1 MRLRTKY
8 FIRKWTNRIFWCAV
22 LGLFA
27 WANVYRFCNNVYS
40 NYEKA
45 VDYGIIREE
54 KETIEPVMAAIFYKG
69 KSTKKKNISTYLNHA
84 DNYKKQD
91 VKMVV
96 VPNEITKDSVLVL
109 EKLYAEIGK
118 YNDIKKIVLVSDT
131 KYDVKT
137 QKKLLQKV
145 LKIKDVKILHL
156 TEADISA
163 EAKIENYLQKDKYL
177 LVFMA
182 DIKKGLAEKTKNFM
196 LEEVVYFAQKYF
208 YHMQVFD
215 VVDTEI
221 AKSLDRGYEAL
232 LSIADEKPL
241 LIKQKQNLDRYK
253 SRYQDI
259 IVEFFKKNFYLA
271 TDKKTIWPEKN
282 ARNYRLF
289 DRGNVYLKMFT
300 ERGEEVF
307 SRAKIGKNKSVI
319 VSIIELARKAKHK
332 VQVPVKYYRIYILT
346 DMVRVYKGK
355 EQILDDCLD
364 VDDGVYAQYRSKSAI
379 IAADERPKNPQDL
392 VPLLKMVAKIPQKVD
407 ENSIKFYKFKTV
419 EIEDEY

>member
-8 FIRKWTNRIFWCAV
+8 FIRKWINRMFWCIIFA
-22 LGLFA
+22 LFA
-27 WANVYRFCNNVYS
+27 WVNVYRFCNNVYS

-54 KETIEPVMAAIFYKG
+54 KETIEPVIAAIFYKG
-69 KSTKKKNISTYLNHA
+69 RNSKKKNISTYLNHA

-131 KYDVKT
+131 KYDVKM
-137 QKKLLQKV
+137 QKKLLQEV

-271 TDKKTIWPEKN
+271 TDKKTIWPEKD

-289 DRGNVYLKMFT
+289 DRGNVYLKMYSQN
-300 ERGEEVF
+300 GDEVF
-307 SRAKIGKNKSVI
+307 SRAKIGKNKSII

-332 VQVPVKYYRIYILT
+332 VQAPVKYYKIYILT
-346 DMVRVYKGK
+346 DMVRIYVENGK
-355 EQILDDCLD
+355 ILDDYLEKD
-364 VDDGVYAQYRSKSAI
+364 EGVYAQYRGKSAI
-379 IAADERPKNPQDL
+379 IAADERPKNQREL
-392 VPLLKMVAKIPQKVD
+392 VTLLKMVAKIPQKVD